1 MQNYYIDSFE
11 KYAASAIAAGAFF
24 RGLIGGVVP
33 LFTPVLLDAVGV
45 GWGIRYVHSLL
56 I

>member
-1 MQNYYIDSFE
+1 
-11 KYAASAIAAGAFF
+11 
-24 RGLIGGVVP
+24 LIGGVVP